1 MLYGYNMPMNEGIR
15 YIATGDVVHRTTY
28 VPDIR
33 TKVYQNKSDTSN
45 YYAWQLIIRFPE
57 IVKELL

>member
-1 MLYGYNMPMNEGIR
+1 MPMNEGII
-15 YIATGDVVHRTTY
+15 YTATGDVVHTKTY

-45 YYAWQLIIRFPE
+45 YYGN
-57 IVKELL
+57 